1 MLATSNS
8 YRDGVEI
15 LSIVCGQ
22 MEKILH
28 RTLSAEMLQKG
39 DDMIRKQEDVNSI
52 KSKVIQ
58 NLENSLMGIVT
69 NLKIFIT
76 MQIIL

>member
-1 MLATSNS
+1 MATSNS
-8 YRDGVEI
+8 YRDWVEI

-22 MEKILH
+22 MEKIFH

>member
-1 MLATSNS
+1 
-8 YRDGVEI
+8 
-15 LSIVCGQ
+15 

-28 RTLSAEMLQKG
+28 RMLSAEMLQKG

>member
-1 MLATSNS
+1 MATSNS
-8 YRDGVEI
+8 YRDGVGI

>member
-1 MLATSNS
+1 MAISNS
-8 YRDGVEI
+8 CRDGVEI

>member
-1 MLATSNS
+1 
-8 YRDGVEI
+8 
-15 LSIVCGQ
+15 

-76 MQIIL
+76 MQIILSDKSLSIMTDGSSTMNYSS

>member
-1 MLATSNS
+1 MAASNS
-8 YRDGVEI
+8 CRDGVEI

>member
-1 MLATSNS
+1 MATSNS
-8 YRDGVEI
+8 YRDGVGI

-22 MEKILH
+22 MKKILH

>member
-1 MLATSNS
+1 MAASNS

-39 DDMIRKQEDVNSI
+39 DDIIRKQEDVNSI